1 MIYPNNFEQK
11 IGFDKICQ
19 MVDVKCITNA
29 ARQKLADAVF
39 ITNPEHLRPILR
51 QVDEM
56 RTICSIDSSFPDS
69 GYVDVLS
76 FLPKI
81 RIEGTYLETSE
92 IFALKRALETAKSIV
107 AFFKR
112 QEENLYPTLR
122 RLVSSI
128 TVYPAVLDKIDSI
141 INQHGKVRDNAS
153 PELLQIRRTVNE
165 KQIQVSRRMQA
176 IMKKA
181 QSEGIVDESVS
192 VSIRDG
198 RAVIPVNAMNKR
210 KIKGFIHDESATGR
224 TAYIEPVEVVEL
236 NNEIR
241 ELEFAEQREIVKI
254 LIAFSNFLRPYI
266 DDATAAGE
274 LIGEIDFIRA
284 KAYFAL
290 EIDAVL
296 PLLSDNLQLY
306 LRKARHPLLMK
317 TLKKEGKEVVPL
329 DLQLDYEQHILL
341 ISGPNAGGKSVCLKT
356 VGLLQYMLQCGFLI
370 PVLENSEVGIFE
382 HIFIDI
388 GDEQSIENDLS
399 TYSSHLMNMK
409 YFLHN
414 ANSRTLILID
424 EFGTGTEPA
433 AGGAI
438 AEAVLAKL
446 LASKSFGLI
455 TTHYTNLKYF
465 ASLSEGII
473 NGAMLF
479 DTQQIQPLFKLE
491 IGVPG
496 SSFAFEIA
504 RKIGLPEDVLKD
516 AEAKLGDKHVGM
528 EKSLREIARDKRYWE
543 SKRSKIRQTDKYLEE
558 VTSKYEKELNKVKE
572 MRQSII
578 KQAKEEAKALLADV
592 NKQIENTIRT
602 IRESQAEK
610 EKTKEARQ
618 ALEKLKTNITDE
630 IASATD
636 KEIERKIKQIQ
647 ERQKRKEEYKLKQS
661 GQIKTNKADE
671 IKEDTPLQVGDK
683 VKMKGSDTVGEII
696 KINEGSITVAFGHLI
711 TNAKPEKLVRI
722 SQNDYKKAVKQTRSA
737 SSSLATYD
745 LSTKRLNFKPGLDV
759 RGLRVTDALE
769 RVVSFIDEAMMF
781 GIGEVKILHGK
792 GNGILREE
800 IRKYLSTFG
809 NVLSYK
815 DENVDMGGA
824 GITVVKFN

>member
-1 MIYPNNFEQK
+1 MIYPDNFEQK
-11 IGFDKICQ
+11 IGFDKIRQ
-19 MVDVKCITNA
+19 MVEAKCVTNA
-29 ARQKLADAVF
+29 AREKLANAVF
-39 ITNPEHLRPILR
+39 LSDMERLKPILE
-51 QVDEM
+51 QTNEM
-56 RTICSIDSSFPDS
+56 RTICSMDSSFPDS
-69 GYVDVLS
+69 GYVDVLP
-76 FLPKI
+76 FLPKA
-81 RIEGTYLETSE
+81 RIEGAYLETTE
-92 IFALKRALETAKSIV
+92 IYALKRALETTKNIV

-112 QEENLYPTLR
+112 KEEGLYPNLR
-122 RLVSSI
+122 QLASSI
-128 TVYPAVLDKIDSI
+128 TIYPTVLDRIDAIIGQNGKI
-141 INQHGKVRDNAS
+141 RDNAS
-153 PELLQIRRTVNE
+153 PELSQIRRSINE
-165 KQIQVSRRMQA
+165 KQIQVSRRMQS

-181 QSEGIVDESVS
+181 QSDGIVEEGAS

-198 RAVIPVNAMNKR
+198 RAVIPVNAINKR

-254 LIAFSNFLRPYI
+254 LIAFTDFLRPYL
-266 DDATAAGE
+266 DDVTAAGE

-290 EIDAVL
+290 DINGIL
-296 PLLSDNLQLY
+296 PLLSNELQLN
-306 LRKARHPLLMK
+306 LRKAKHPLLMQ

-329 DLQLDYEQHILL
+329 DLHLDRDKHILL

-356 VGLLQYMLQCGFLI
+356 VGLLQYMLQCGLLI
-370 PVLENSEVGIFE
+370 PVLENSEIGLFE

-409 YFLHN
+409 YFLRN
-414 ANSRTLILID
+414 ANARTLILID

-438 AEAVLAKL
+438 AEAVLGKIL
-446 LASKSFGLI
+446 HYKSFGLI

-465 ASLSEGII
+465 ASSSDGII

-479 DTQQIQPLFKLE
+479 DTQKIQPLFKLE

-504 RKIGLPEDVLKD
+504 RKIGLPEEVLKV
-516 AEAKLGDKHVGM
+516 AEGKLGDKHVGM

-543 SKRSKIRQTDKYLEE
+543 TKRSKIKQTDKYLEE
-558 VTSKYEKELNKVKE
+558 VTTKYEKELKDVKE
-572 MRQSII
+572 MRQSIL
-578 KQAKEEAKALLADV
+578 KQAREEAKALLADV

-610 EKTKEARQ
+610 ERTKEVRQ
-618 ALEKLKTNITDE
+618 ELEELKTNINNE
-630 IASATD
+630 INSAID
-636 KEIERKIKQIQ
+636 KDIERKIQQIQ
-647 ERQKRKEEYKLKQS
+647 ERQKRKEERKQKQA
-661 GQIKTNKADE
+661 GQATNQPKAQKNTEDE
-671 IKEDTPLQVGDK
+671 PLQAGDK
-683 VKMKGSDTVGEII
+683 VKMKGQDTVGEIV
-696 KINEGSITVAFGHLI
+696 KVTGSSITVAFGHII
-711 TNAKPEKLVRI
+711 TNVKADKLTRI
-722 SQNDYKKAVKQTRSA
+722 SQNDYKKAVKQTRPVNSSA
-737 SSSLATYD
+737 YD

-759 RGLRVTDALE
+759 RGMRTTDALE
-769 RVVSFIDEAMMF
+769 RVVAFIDEAMML

-809 NVLSYK
+809 SLLSYR